1 MTAEIGTLLSLAPV
15 LTALALVDALSL
27 GALAVPVW
35 LLAAPGR
42 LRARRVLLYLGT
54 LAAFYAAV
62 GAVLLLAAS
71 AVSAT
76 GLVDTESP
84 VFRVGLF
91 AVGAVLLVLSFV
103 LDPGGDRGRRNASR
117 AAGRLSRW
125 RERALAIPDASGTR
139 GSGSSLVGL
148 ALVAGALELVTMV
161 PYLGAVGI
169 LSGSPLSTPVQ
180 FAVLGA
186 YCLVMVAPALALV
199 VLRMLLRD
207 AITPLLRRLDRWFI
221 AQGASATAW
230 LIGILGVVLMVH
242 NVRFLGEVF
251 SAPQAHFPIPGLV

>member
-76 GLVDTESP
+76 
-84 VFRVGLF
+84 R
-91 AVGAVLLVLSFV
+91 
-103 LDPGGDRGRRNASR
+103 
-117 AAGRLSRW
+117 
-125 RERALAIPDASGTR
+125 R
-139 GSGSSLVGL
+139 GSSS
-148 ALVAGALELVTMV
+148 
-161 PYLGAVGI
+161 
-169 LSGSPLSTPVQ
+169 SRSSPRTSTP
-180 FAVLGA
+180 
-186 YCLVMVAPALALV
+186 
-199 VLRMLLRD
+199 
-207 AITPLLRRLDRWFI
+207 IT
-221 AQGASATAW
+221 AA
-230 LIGILGVVLMVH
+230 
-242 NVRFLGEVF
+242 
-251 SAPQAHFPIPGLV
+251 